1 MVGFQRQIPRR
12 TILKAGVAVG
22 ALQVAAPYIVKAQG
36 EQPIKIGVDNP
47 LTGIYTALGKNENT
61 GMQLAADQINAKGGI
76 LGRKV
81 ELVIEDSTS
90 DKTDVAVQKARK
102 LIQSDKVDFL
112 IGNVN
117 SSQAI
122 AISQVAAELKIP
134 HIVPGGH
141 ADVVTGTSC
150 QWTTFRVC
158 NTGAMQGNAM
168 AKPLVS
174 IGKKIYII
182 AQDYAFGHSLGDGL
196 TKAATAAG
204 GTIIGADYF
213 PLGTTDYS
221 AILIKA
227 RAANPDVLVD
237 LAAGDDGINSLKQAV
252 QFGID
257 KQVHLAGMQQEL
269 EVLEGLPPEARTG
282 TWLFEW
288 YWNQPNTPHVAD
300 FVAAIRK
307 VTNKVPTARTWFGFA
322 AMHSFGLAANQAKTL
337 DAVKVCHAL
346 EGLKLPP
353 EIALQPGEPF
363 YRAEDHQLVPAVFVG
378 HAQAKGTS
386 DPEDL
391 FVVDQVVQGPSFMP
405 PTSQIPAASSTIR
418 LDPHETAR
426 HPKVARG
433 LLIRTGI
440 GTRLGDQVQE

>member
-1 MVGFQRQIPRR
+1 MDQLEPRRIHRR
-12 TILKAGVAVG
+12 TILKAGVAAG
-22 ALQVAAPYIVKAQG
+22 ALQVAAPFIVKAQG
-36 EQPIKIGVDNP
+36 EQAIKIGVDNP

-61 GMQLAADQINAKGGI
+61 GMELAVEQANAKGGI
-76 LGRKV
+76 LGRRIQLIV
-81 ELVIEDSTS
+81 EDSTS

-112 IGNVN
+112 LGNVN

-122 AISQVAAELKIP
+122 AIAQVAGELKTP

-141 ADVVTGTSC
+141 ADVVTGSSC

-168 AKPLVS
+168 AKPLVA

-182 AQDYAFGHSLGDGL
+182 AQDYAFGHSLAEGL
-196 TKAATAAG
+196 IKGATAAG
-204 GTIIGADYF
+204 GTIVGTDFF

-221 AILIKA
+221 ATLIKA

-257 KQVHLAGMQQEL
+257 KQLHLAGMQQEL

-288 YWNQPNTPHVAD
+288 YWNQPNVPHVAD

-307 VTNKVPTARTWFGFA
+307 KTNKVPTARTWFGYA
-322 AMHSFGLAANQAKTL
+322 ALWSFVLAANNAKST
-337 DAVKVCHAL
+337 DPVKVCHAL

-353 EIALQPGEPF
+353 EVALQPGEPF

-378 HAQAKGTS
+378 HAQSKGTT

-391 FVVDQVVQGPSFMP
+391 FAVEQVVQGPTFMP
-405 PTSQIPAASSTIR
+405 PVSQ
-418 LDPHETAR
+418 
-426 HPKVARG
+426 
-433 LLIRTGI
+433 TGCKLNYP
-440 GTRLGDQVQE
+440 T

>member
-1 MVGFQRQIPRR
+1 MAGLQRNSIQRR
-12 TILKAGVAVG
+12 TILKAGVAAG
-22 ALQVAAPYIVKAQG
+22 ALQVAAPFIVKAQG

-61 GMQLAADQINAKGGI
+61 GMQLAADQANAKGGI
-76 LGRKV
+76 LGRKI

-90 DKTDVAVQKARK
+90 DKTDIAVQKARK
-102 LIQSDKVDFL
+102 LIQSDKVNFL

-122 AISQVAAELKIP
+122 AMAQVAAELKTP

-141 ADVVTGTSC
+141 ADAVTGSSC

-168 AKPLVS
+168 AKPLIH
-174 IGKKIYII
+174 IGKKLYII
-182 AQDYAFGHSLGDGL
+182 AQDYAFGHALADGL

-204 GTIIGADYF
+204 GTIIGTDFF

-221 AILIKA
+221 AVLIKA
-227 RAANPDVLVD
+227 RSANPDVLVD

-257 KQVHLAGMQQEL
+257 KQLHLAGMQQEL

-288 YWNQPNTPHVAD
+288 YWNQPNVPHVAE
-300 FVAAIRK
+300 FVAEIRK
-307 VTNKVPTARTWFGFA
+307 MTRKVPTARTWFGYA
-322 AMHSFGLAANQAKTL
+322 ALWSFVLAANGVKSVEP
-337 DAVKVCHAL
+337 VKVCHAL
-346 EGLKLPP
+346 EGMKLPP
-353 EIALQPGEPF
+353 EVALQPGTPY
-363 YRAEDHQLVPAVFVG
+363 YRAEDHQLVPAVFIG
-378 HAQAKGTS
+378 HAQAKGTK

-391 FVVDQVVQGPSFMP
+391 FVVDQVVEGPSFMP
-405 PTSQIPAASSTIR
+405 PASQ
-418 LDPHETAR
+418 
-426 HPKVARG
+426 
-433 LLIRTGI
+433 TGCKLNYP
-440 GTRLGDQVQE
+440 T

>member
-1 MVGFQRQIPRR
+1 MAQHTIQRR
-12 TILKAGVAVG
+12 TILKAGVAAG
-22 ALQVAAPYIVKAQG
+22 ALQVASPFIVKAQG

-47 LTGIYTALGKNENT
+47 LTGIYAALGKNENT

-112 IGNVN
+112 VGNVN
-117 SSQAI
+117 SSHAI
-122 AISQVAAELKIP
+122 AIAQVAAELKTP

-141 ADVVTGTSC
+141 ADAVTGSSC
-150 QWTTFRVC
+150 QWTTFRIC

-168 AKPLVS
+168 AKPLVK

-182 AQDYAFGHSLGDGL
+182 AQDYAFGHALHDGL
-196 TKAATAAG
+196 VKAAAKVG
-204 GTIIGADYF
+204 GTIVGTDFF

-221 AILIKA
+221 AVLIKA

-237 LAAGDDGINSLKQAV
+237 LAAGDDGINSIKQAV
-252 QFGID
+252 QFGLD
-257 KQVHLAGMQQEL
+257 KQLHIAGMQQEL
-269 EVLEGLPPEARTG
+269 EVVEGLPPEARIG

-288 YWNQPNTPHVAD
+288 YWNQPDTPHVAD

-307 VTNKVPTARTWFGFA
+307 VTGGKVPTARTWFGHTAIWSFA
-322 AMHSFGLAANQAKTL
+322 LAGGQAKTI
-337 DAVKVCHAL
+337 DAIKICHAL

-353 EIALQPGEPF
+353 EVALMPGAPY
-363 YRAEDHQLVPAVFVG
+363 YRAEDHQLVPSVFVG
-378 HAQAKGTS
+378 HEQAKGKS

-391 FVVDQVVQGPSFMP
+391 FVVDEVEKGPDFMP
-405 PTSQIPAASSTIR
+405 PAS
-418 LDPHETAR
+418 ETGCKLNY
-426 HPKVARG
+426 P
-433 LLIRTGI
+433 T
-440 GTRLGDQVQE
+440 

>member
-1 MVGFQRQIPRR
+1 MDRVQRQSIHRR
-12 TILKAGVAVG
+12 TILRTGIAVG
-22 ALQVAAPYIVKAQG
+22 ALQIAAPYIVKAQG

-61 GMQLAADQINAKGGI
+61 GMELAAEQANAKGGI
-76 LGRKV
+76 LGRQIQ
-81 ELVIEDSTS
+81 LVVEDSTS
-90 DKTDVAVQKARK
+90 DKADVAVQKARK
-102 LIQSDKVDFL
+102 LIQSDKVNFL
-112 IGNVN
+112 LGNVN
-117 SSQAI
+117 SSMAI
-122 AISQVAAELKIP
+122 AIAQVAAELKIP

-141 ADVVTGTSC
+141 ADVVTGSSC

-168 AKPLVS
+168 AKPLVN

-182 AQDYAFGHSLGDGL
+182 AQDYAFGHSLADGL

-204 GTIIGADYF
+204 GTIIGTDFF

-221 AILIKA
+221 ATLIKA
-227 RAANPDVLVD
+227 RGATPDVLVD

-257 KQVHLAGMQQEL
+257 KQLHIAGMQQEL
-269 EVLEGLPPEARTG
+269 EVLEGLPPEARIG

-288 YWNQPNTPHVAD
+288 YWNQPNVPHVAD

-307 VTNKVPTARTWFGFA
+307 KTGKVPTARTWFGYA
-322 AMHSFGLAANQAKTL
+322 ALWSFVLAANQAKTI
-337 DAVKVCHAL
+337 DAVKICHAL
-346 EGLKLPP
+346 EGMKLPP
-353 EIALQPGEPF
+353 EVALQPGEPF

-378 HAQAKGTS
+378 HAQAKGAT

-405 PTSQIPAASSTIR
+405 PASQTGCKLNYPA
-418 LDPHETAR
+418 
-426 HPKVARG
+426 
-433 LLIRTGI
+433 
-440 GTRLGDQVQE
+440 

>member
-1 MVGFQRQIPRR
+1 MAQLQKSTVNRR
-12 TILKAGVAVG
+12 TILKAGVAAG
-22 ALQVAAPYIVKAQG
+22 ALQIAAPYIVKAQG

-47 LTGIYTALGKNENT
+47 LTGIYTALGKNENV
-61 GMQLAADQINAKGGI
+61 GMALAAEQINAKGGI

-81 ELVIEDSTS
+81 ELLIEDSTS
-90 DKTDVAVQKARK
+90 DKTDIAVQKARK

-122 AISQVAAELKIP
+122 AMAQVAAELKTP

-141 ADVVTGTSC
+141 ADAVTGSSC

-182 AQDYAFGHSLGDGL
+182 AQDYAFGHALADGL
-196 TKAATAAG
+196 TKGAKAAG
-204 GTIIGADYF
+204 GEIVGADFF

-221 AILIKA
+221 ATLIKA
-227 RAANPDVLVD
+227 RSANPDVLVD

-257 KQVHLAGMQQEL
+257 KQLHLAGMQQEL
-269 EVLEGLPPEARTG
+269 EVLEGLPPEARVG

-288 YWNQPNTPHVAD
+288 YWNQPNVPHVAE

-307 VTNKVPTARTWFGFA
+307 TTGGKVPTARTWFGFTA
-322 AMHSFGLAANQAKTL
+322 IHSVALAANNAKSIEP
-337 DAVKVCHAL
+337 VKVCHAL

-353 EIALQPGEPF
+353 EVACQPGEPF

-378 HAQAKGTS
+378 HAQAKGAN

-405 PTSQIPAASSTIR
+405 LASETGCKLNYPT
-418 LDPHETAR
+418 
-426 HPKVARG
+426 
-433 LLIRTGI
+433 
-440 GTRLGDQVQE
+440 

>member
-1 MVGFQRQIPRR
+1 MDRLQHQGIHRR
-12 TILKAGVAVG
+12 TILKAGVAAG
-22 ALQVAAPYIVKAQG
+22 ALQLAAPYIVKAQG
-36 EQPIKIGVDNP
+36 ELPIKIGVDNP
-47 LTGIYTALGKNENT
+47 LTGIYTALGKNENI
-61 GMQLAADQINAKGGI
+61 GMALAAEQANAKGGI
-76 LGRKV
+76 LGRQIQLIV
-81 ELVIEDSTS
+81 EDSTS

-122 AISQVAAELKIP
+122 AIAQVAAELKTP

-141 ADVVTGTSC
+141 ADAVTGSSC

-168 AKPLVS
+168 AKPLVT

-182 AQDYAFGHSLGDGL
+182 AQDYAFGHALADGL
-196 TKAATAAG
+196 TKGATAAG
-204 GTIIGADYF
+204 GSIIGADFF

-221 AILIKA
+221 ATLIKA
-227 RAANPDVLVD
+227 RSANPDVLVD

-257 KQVHLAGMQQEL
+257 KQLHLAGMQQEL

-288 YWNQPNTPHVAD
+288 YWNQPNVPHVAD
-300 FVAAIRK
+300 FVATIRQK
-307 VTNKVPTARTWFGFA
+307 TTKVPTARTWFGYA
-322 AMHSFGLAANQAKTL
+322 ALWSFVLAANQVKSI

-353 EIALQPGEPF
+353 DVALQPGEPF
-363 YRAEDHQLVPAVFVG
+363 YRAEDHQLVPTVFVG
-378 HAQAKGTS
+378 HAQAKGAS

-405 PTSQIPAASSTIR
+405 PASQ
-418 LDPHETAR
+418 
-426 HPKVARG
+426 
-433 LLIRTGI
+433 TGCKLNYP
-440 GTRLGDQVQE
+440 T

>member
-1 MVGFQRQIPRR
+1 MEFQRNIVNRR
-12 TILKAGVAVG
+12 TILKAGVAAG
-22 ALQVAAPYIVKAQG
+22 ALQIAAPYIVKAQG
-36 EQPIKIGVDNP
+36 EQSIKIGVDNP

-61 GMQLAADQINAKGGI
+61 GMELAAEQANAKGGI
-76 LGRKV
+76 LGRKI
-81 ELVIEDSTS
+81 ELIIEDSTS

-102 LIQSDKVDFL
+102 LIQSDKVNFL

-122 AISQVAAELKIP
+122 AISQVAAELKTP
-134 HIVPGGH
+134 HIDPGGH
-141 ADVVTGTSC
+141 ADVITGTSC

-168 AKPLVS
+168 AKPLVNL
-174 IGKKIYII
+174 GKKIYII

-204 GTIIGADYF
+204 GTIIGTDYF

-221 AILIKA
+221 ATLIKA

-257 KQVHLAGMQQEL
+257 KQLHLAGMQQEL
-269 EVLEGLPPEARTG
+269 EVLEGLPPEARVG

-288 YWNQPNTPHVAD
+288 YWNQPNVPHVAD

-307 VTNKVPTARTWFGFA
+307 KTNKVPTARTWFGYA
-322 AMHSFGLAANQAKTL
+322 ALWSFVIAANNAKSIEP
-337 DAVKVCHAL
+337 VKVCHAL

-353 EIALQPGEPF
+353 EVACQPGVPF

-378 HAQAKGTS
+378 HAQAKGKS

-391 FVVDQVVQGPSFMP
+391 FVVDEVVQGPTFIP
-405 PTSQIPAASSTIR
+405 PASQ
-418 LDPHETAR
+418 
-426 HPKVARG
+426 
-433 LLIRTGI
+433 TGCK
-440 GTRLGDQVQE
+440 LNYPS

>member
-1 MVGFQRQIPRR
+1 MAKLQQTTVNRR
-12 TILKAGVAVG
+12 TILKAGVAAG
-22 ALQVAAPYIVKAQG
+22 ALQIAAPYIVKAQG
-36 EQPIKIGVDNP
+36 EQSLKIGVDNP
-47 LTGIYTALGKNENT
+47 LTGIYTALGTNENT
-61 GMQLAADQINAKGGI
+61 GMQLAAEQANAKGGI
-76 LGRKV
+76 LGRKI

-102 LIQSDKVDFL
+102 LIQSDKVNFL
-112 IGNVN
+112 LGNVN

-122 AISQVAAELKIP
+122 AIAQVASELKTP

-141 ADVVTGTSC
+141 ADAVTGSSC

-168 AKPLVS
+168 AKPLVA

-182 AQDYAFGHSLGDGL
+182 AQDYAFGHALADGL
-196 TKAATAAG
+196 TKGATAAG
-204 GTIIGADYF
+204 GQIIGTDFF

-221 AILIKA
+221 ATLIKA

-269 EVLEGLPPEARTG
+269 EVLEGLPPEARVG

-288 YWNQPNTPHVAD
+288 YWNQPKDVPGVAD
-300 FVAAIRK
+300 FVAGIRK
-307 VTNKVPTARTWFGFA
+307 STGKVPTARTWFGYA
-322 AMHSFGLAANQAKTL
+322 ALWSFVLAANNAKSVEP
-337 DAVKVCHAL
+337 AKVCHAL

-353 EIALQPGEPF
+353 EVACQPGEPF

-391 FVVDQVVQGPSFMP
+391 FVVDQVVEGPGFMP
-405 PTSQIPAASSTIR
+405 PASQ
-418 LDPHETAR
+418 
-426 HPKVARG
+426 
-433 LLIRTGI
+433 TGCKLNFP
-440 GTRLGDQVQE
+440 T

>member
-1 MVGFQRQIPRR
+1 MGQVQRHTIGRR
-12 TILKAGVAVG
+12 TILKAGVAAG
-22 ALQVAAPYIVKAQG
+22 ALQVAAPFIVKAQG
-36 EQPIKIGVDNP
+36 EQPVKIGVDNP

-81 ELVIEDSTS
+81 QLVIEDSTS

-122 AISQVAAELKIP
+122 AISQVAAELKVP
-134 HIVPGGH
+134 HIDPGGH
-141 ADVVTGTSC
+141 ADVITGTSC

-168 AKPLVS
+168 AKPLVG

-204 GTIIGADYF
+204 GTIIGTDYF

-221 AILIKA
+221 SILIKA
-227 RAANPDVLVD
+227 RGANPDVLVD

-252 QFGID
+252 QFGLD
-257 KQVHLAGMQQEL
+257 KQLHLAGMQQEL
-269 EVLEGLPPEARTG
+269 EVLEGLPPEARVG

-288 YWNQPNTPHVAD
+288 YWNQPASVPGVAD

-307 VTNKVPTARTWFGFA
+307 MTGGKVPTARTWFGFA
-322 AMHSFGLAANQAKTL
+322 AMHSFGIAANNAKTL

-353 EIALQPGEPF
+353 EVACQPGTPH

-378 HAQAKGTS
+378 HAQAKGAK

-391 FVVDQVVQGPSFMP
+391 FVVDQVVQGDTFIP
-405 PTSQIPAASSTIR
+405 PASQ
-418 LDPHETAR
+418 
-426 HPKVARG
+426 
-433 LLIRTGI
+433 TGCKLNYP
-440 GTRLGDQVQE
+440 T

>member
-1 MVGFQRQIPRR
+1 MADFQKSTINRR
-12 TILKAGVAVG
+12 TILKTGVAVG
-22 ALQVAAPYIVKAQG
+22 ALQIAAPYIVKAQG
-36 EQPIKIGVDNP
+36 EQAIKIGVDNP

-61 GMQLAADQINAKGGI
+61 GMELAAEQANAKGGI
-76 LGRKV
+76 LGRKI
-81 ELVIEDSTS
+81 ELVVEDFDLGQNRRRRAEGAQAHPERQGRFPHRQRELLAS
-90 DKTDVAVQKARK
+90 DRDLAGRRGAQ
-102 LIQSDKVDFL
+102 D
-112 IGNVN
+112 
-117 SSQAI
+117 
-122 AISQVAAELKIP
+122 AAYRSWRP
-134 HIVPGGH
+134 CRRGDRDRAASGRP
-141 ADVVTGTSC
+141 
-150 QWTTFRVC
+150 FRVC

-168 AKPLVS
+168 AKPLVN

-182 AQDYAFGHSLGDGL
+182 AQDYAFGHSLADGL
-196 TKAATAAG
+196 TKGATAAG
-204 GTIIGADYF
+204 GTIIGTDFF

-221 AILIKA
+221 ATLIKA
-227 RAANPDVLVD
+227 RGANPDVLVD

-288 YWNQPNTPHVAD
+288 YYNQPNVPHVAD

-307 VTNKVPTARTWFGFA
+307 KTNKVPTARTWFGYA
-322 AMHSFGLAANQAKTL
+322 ALWSFVLAANNAKSIE
-337 DAVKVCHAL
+337 AVKVCHAL

-353 EIALQPGEPF
+353 EVACQPGEPF

-405 PTSQIPAASSTIR
+405 PASQ
-418 LDPHETAR
+418 
-426 HPKVARG
+426 
-433 LLIRTGI
+433 TGCKLNYP
-440 GTRLGDQVQE
+440 T

>member
-1 MVGFQRQIPRR
+1 MAELHRSTINRR
-12 TILKAGVAVG
+12 TILKTGIAVS

-61 GMQLAADQINAKGGI
+61 GMELAAEQANAKGGI
-76 LGRKV
+76 LGRKI

-102 LIQSDKVDFL
+102 LIQSDKVNFL

-122 AISQVAAELKIP
+122 AISQVAAELKVP
-134 HIVPGGH
+134 HIDPGGH
-141 ADVVTGTSC
+141 ADVITGTSC

-168 AKPLVS
+168 AKPLVN
-174 IGKKIYII
+174 IGKKLYII
-182 AQDYAFGHSLGDGL
+182 AQDYAFGHSLADGL
-196 TKAATAAG
+196 SKAAQAAG
-204 GTIIGADYF
+204 GTIVGTDFF

-221 AILIKA
+221 ATLIKA
-227 RAANPDVLVD
+227 RGANPDVLVD

-257 KQVHLAGMQQEL
+257 KQLHLAGMQQEL
-269 EVLEGLPPEARTG
+269 EVLEGLPPEARVG

-288 YWNQPNTPHVAD
+288 YWNQPSNVAGVAD

-307 VTNKVPTARTWFGFA
+307 KTNKVPTARTWFGYA
-322 AMHSFGLAANQAKTL
+322 ALWSFVLAANDAKTL

-353 EIALQPGEPF
+353 EVACQPGTPY

-378 HAQAKGTS
+378 HAQAKGTK

-391 FVVDQVVQGPSFMP
+391 FVVDQVVEGPSFIP
-405 PTSQIPAASSTIR
+405 PASQ
-418 LDPHETAR
+418 
-426 HPKVARG
+426 
-433 LLIRTGI
+433 TGCKLNYP
-440 GTRLGDQVQE
+440 T

>member
-1 MVGFQRQIPRR
+1 MAQLQKSTINRR
-12 TILKAGVAVG
+12 TILKTGVAVG
-22 ALQVAAPYIVKAQG
+22 ALQIAAPYIVKAQG
-36 EQPIKIGVDNP
+36 EQAIKIGVDNP
-47 LTGIYTALGKNENT
+47 LTGIYTALGKNENI
-61 GMQLAADQINAKGGI
+61 GMELATEQANAKGGI
-76 LGRKV
+76 LGRKI

-102 LIQSDKVDFL
+102 LIQSDKVNFL

-117 SSQAI
+117 SSQAS
-122 AISQVAAELKIP
+122 AISQVAAELKTP

-141 ADVVTGTSC
+141 ADVITGTSC
-150 QWTTFRVC
+150 QWTSFRVC

-168 AKPLVS
+168 AKPLVN

-182 AQDYAFGHSLGDGL
+182 AQDYAFGHSLADGL
-196 TKAATAAG
+196 SKAAKEAG
-204 GTIIGADYF
+204 GTIVGTDFF

-221 AILIKA
+221 ATLIKA
-227 RAANPDVLVD
+227 RGANPDVLVD

-257 KQVHLAGMQQEL
+257 KQLHLAGMQQEL

-288 YWNQPNTPHVAD
+288 YWHQPSNVAGVAD

-307 VTNKVPTARTWFGFA
+307 KTNKVPTARTWFGYA
-322 AMHSFGLAANQAKTL
+322 ALWSFVLAANNAKSIEP
-337 DAVKVCHAL
+337 VKVCHAL

-353 EIALQPGEPF
+353 EVACQPGEPF

-378 HAQAKGTS
+378 HAQAKGAK

-405 PTSQIPAASSTIR
+405 PASQ
-418 LDPHETAR
+418 
-426 HPKVARG
+426 
-433 LLIRTGI
+433 TGCKLNYP
-440 GTRLGDQVQE
+440 T

>member
-1 MVGFQRQIPRR
+1 MSELQRSTVNRR
-12 TILKAGVAVG
+12 TILKAGVAAG

-36 EQPIKIGVDNP
+36 EQTIKIGVDNP

-61 GMQLAADQINAKGGI
+61 GMQLAAEQANAKGGI
-76 LGRKV
+76 LGRKI

-122 AISQVAAELKIP
+122 AIAQVAAELKTP

-141 ADVVTGTSC
+141 ADAVTGSSC

-168 AKPLVS
+168 AKPLVN

-182 AQDYAFGHSLGDGL
+182 AQDYAFGHALADGL
-196 TKAATAAG
+196 TKGAKAAG
-204 GTIIGADYF
+204 GTIIGADFF

-221 AILIKA
+221 ATLIKA
-227 RAANPDVLVD
+227 QGANPDVLVD

-257 KQVHLAGMQQEL
+257 KRLHLAGMQQEL

-288 YWNQPNTPHVAD
+288 YYNQPSSVPGVAD

-307 VTNKVPTARTWFGFA
+307 KTNKVPTARTWFGYA
-322 AMHSFGLAANQAKTL
+322 ALWSFVLAANNAKSIEPM
-337 DAVKVCHAL
+337 KVCHAL

-353 EIALQPGEPF
+353 EVACQPGEPF

-386 DPEDL
+386 DQEDL
-391 FVVDQVVQGPSFMP
+391 FVVDQVVQGPNFMP
-405 PTSQIPAASSTIR
+405 PASETGCKLNYPA
-418 LDPHETAR
+418 
-426 HPKVARG
+426 
-433 LLIRTGI
+433 
-440 GTRLGDQVQE
+440 